1 MLLYNNAQI
10 DNLNVTLQEVGIQP
24 GDKIE
29 VELSKNNFL

>member
-10 DNLNVTLQEVGIQP
+10 DNLNVTFQEVGIQP